1 MTRKERKEKGK
12 EFLYSRKIYYYGPIP
27 ESKNLLLFQ
36 FKLYYGINVP
46 RNASSRTALH

>member
-12 EFLYSRKIYYYGPIP
+12 QFLYSRKRNYYGPIP

-36 FKLYYGINVP
+36 FKLYYGINFP
-46 RNASSRTALH
+46 RNASSHTALH